1 MEPLPTHDGLPV
13 NKHDFETLSDFRY
26 QIRKFVRFSEEV
38 ARQHG
43 ITPLQYLVLLHI
55 KGYPGREWATVGEL
69 AERLQT
75 QQHGVVALISRC
87 EKLGFVERRRS
98 AEDRRRIEVH
108 LLEDGQRVVARIAR
122 LHQAQLTSLQG
133 HFMVPDIRDFEQGEV
148 QTGRKRSR

>member
-1 MEPLPTHDGLPV
+1 VPIQNHLPL
-13 NKHDFETLSDFRY
+13 NKNDFETLSEFRY
-26 QIRKFVRFSEEV
+26 QIRKFVRFSEDV

-43 ITPLQYLVLLHI
+43 ITPLQYLMMLHI

-87 EKLGFVERRRS
+87 EKLEFVERRRS

-108 LLEDGQRVVARIAR
+108 LLEDGQKVVEQIAR
-122 LHQAQLTSLQG
+122 RHRAQLVSLEG
-133 HFMVPDIRDFEQGEV
+133 RFVVPDIQVFEHA
-148 QTGRKRSR
+148 